1 MARGRRGRVG
11 LAVALAVCGALALG
25 IGCLV
30 QQRAIDAQN
39 ARIAELTAQRDA
51 LIESNAQ
58 LRDKINFTYTDEYF
72 RREAPRQG
80 YVADDETLYVGGD

>member
-51 LIESNAQ
+51 LIE
-58 LRDKINFTYTDEYF
+58 
-72 RREAPRQG
+72 
-80 YVADDETLYVGGD
+80 